1 MHVTKNPPT
10 AYIDRS
16 TIGRWLFEGG
26 EGGQEGEAGS
36 RKQRI
41 GPGSTRARRGQAS
54 FRAAKGRCRAS
65 HEPDYIGISFRE
77 PVVVDSLK
85 RIRF

>member
-1 MHVTKNPPT
+1 MSRRIRQLHTLTVQPLD
-10 AYIDRS
+10 A
-16 TIGRWLFEGG
+16 GFFEGG